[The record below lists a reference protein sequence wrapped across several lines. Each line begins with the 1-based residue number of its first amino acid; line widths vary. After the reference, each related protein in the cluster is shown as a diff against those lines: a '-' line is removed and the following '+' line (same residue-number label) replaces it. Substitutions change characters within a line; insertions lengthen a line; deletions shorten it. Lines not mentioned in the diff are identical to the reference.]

1 MKGPGATQRWLL
13 TYLENVRYDERPLY
27 TRAFCSDLLPPGA
40 PAEALFA
47 RPRPDAPP
55 LTSEEEA
62 AILDFAAPILESL
75 RDSEDVTPSEDVEA
89 LNFWVPLSRAIRAR
103 HGDNPTRSQMEG
115 MRSAA
120 RTLHARGLICHVTCG
135 ATPEIVADYELP
147 QGTRHVT
154 WVRADPTEE
163 LLEYGMYLVDLLG
176 NASRHDHDPWGWINL
191 VMTRRLN
198 AEHDAALRQR
208 GL

>member
-1 MKGPGATQRWLL
+1 
-13 TYLENVRYDERPLY
+13 
-27 TRAFCSDLLPPGA
+27 
-40 PAEALFA
+40 
-47 RPRPDAPP
+47 
-55 LTSEEEA
+55 
-62 AILDFAAPILESL
+62 
-75 RDSEDVTPSEDVEA
+75 
-89 LNFWVPLSRAIRAR
+89 
-103 HGDNPTRSQMEG
+103 

-120 RTLHARGLICHVTCG
+120 RTLHARGLIWHVTCG

-163 LLEYGMYLVDLLG
+163 LLEYGMELVDRLR
-176 NASRHDHDPWGWINL
+176 NATRHDPGWISL
-191 VMTRRLN
+191 IMTRRLN

>member
-13 TYLENVRYDERPLY
+13 IYLENIRHGERQPY
-27 TRAFCSDLLPPGA
+27 TRAFCSELLPPGA
-40 PAEALFA
+40 PVEALL
-47 RPRPDAPP
+47 RPRPHAPR
-55 LTSEEEA
+55 LTSEELT
-62 AILDFAAPILESL
+62 AIDDLAPLLEGHVFFPTL
-75 RDSEDVTPSEDVEA
+75 REDEGPI
-89 LNFWVPLSRAIRAR
+89 NFWIPLSRAIRAR
-103 HGDNPTRSQMEG
+103 HGEKPTRSQIEG

-120 RTLHARGLICHVTCG
+120 RTLYARGLIEHVTCG

-147 QGTRHVT
+147 EGTRHVT
-154 WVRADPTEE
+154 WVRIDPAEE
-163 LLEYGMYLVDLLG
+163 LLEYGMELMDRLRNV
-176 NASRHDHDPWGWINL
+176 SRHDPGWISL